1 MTSSPL
7 ERSVTSLAIATNATA
22 EDSGGGVTCAK
33 ISFLGLAWAK
43 AGALASE
50 RSPAA
55 LAACRMRRRVAE
67 AVIVTGD
74 LPTVVF
80 SACRDY
86 SSPFGLTPRNQPVI
100 ARSGATKQPRR
111 TKYTAARDC
120 FAALAMTIPAYKL
133 SAGNS
138 TQRRSRW
145 LW

>member
-33 ISFLGLAWAK
+33 ISFFGVAWAK

-50 RSPAA
+50 RIPAA
-55 LAACRMRRRVAE
+55 PAASNMRRRVVE

-74 LPTVVF
+74 LPTVIF

-86 SSPFGLTPRNQPVI
+86 SR
-100 ARSGATKQPRR
+100 RSRP
-111 TKYTAARDC
+111 
-120 FAALAMTIPAYKL
+120 YKL
-133 SAGNS
+133 SAGDS

>member
-33 ISFLGLAWAK
+33 ISFFGLAWAK

-67 AVIVTGD
+67 AVIVTGV
-74 LPTVVF
+74 LPNCHYFRLAPTI
-80 SACRDY
+80 A
-86 SSPFGLTPRNQPVI
+86 
-100 ARSGATKQPRR
+100 ARSGSPHE
-111 TKYTAARDC
+111 
-120 FAALAMTIPAYKL
+120 IGL
-133 SAGNS
+133 SLRGAE
-138 TQRRSRW
+138 
-145 LW
+145 

>member
-1 MTSSPL
+1 MTSPPL

-33 ISFLGLAWAK
+33 ISFFGVAWAK

-50 RSPAA
+50 RIPAA

-86 SSPFGLTPRNQPVI
+86 SSPFGLAPRNQSVI
-100 ARSGATKQPRR
+100 ARSPRVGALRRPRTGSATKQSRR

-120 FAALAMTIPAYKL
+120 FAAL
-133 SAGNS
+133 
-138 TQRRSRW
+138 
-145 LW
+145 